1 MLEIP
6 QQRPSVLRQRT
17 GVLFVM
23 ALFGHLIL
31 ISAQVQSK
39 SGVPVLESV
48 TFGAFSRVQR
58 ATTAVFDGVRN
69 VWGNYVG
76 LRGARAENESLRKQ
90 VADLEVRLQEQRALA
105 AQSVRLKELLDLRTS
120 VSFPTVA
127 AEVIAGNPIPGML
140 TVTIDR
146 GTADGVQANMAVI
159 APKGIVGRIVGR
171 PAARAAKVQL
181 IIDHD
186 AAAGALCER
195 SRSGGLA
202 VGADADPP
210 LRMEF
215 VPNVADIVAGDEIV
229 TSGVDGVY
237 PKGLAIGR
245 VEKSERGAGL
255 YRAVTVRPAVDFS
268 SLEQVLV
275 VLVPAHGATPG
286 PPPPPAT
293 SGGNGTPK

>member
-1 MLEIP
+1 MLDIP

-17 GVLFVM
+17 GVLFVL

-31 ISAQVQSK
+31 ISAQVQSR

-58 ATTAVFDGVRN
+58 GTAAIFDGIRN

-76 LRGARAENESLRKQ
+76 LKGARAENEYLRKQ
-90 VADLEVRLQEQRALA
+90 LADLEVKLQEQRALA
-105 AQSVRLKELLDLRTS
+105 TQSQRLQELLDLRTS
-120 VSFPTVA
+120 VSMPTVA

-146 GTADGVQANMAVI
+146 GTDDGVLANMAVI

-186 AAAGALCER
+186 AAVGALCER
-195 SRSGGLA
+195 TRSGGLV

-210 LRMEF
+210 LRMDL
-215 VPNVADIVAGDEIV
+215 VPNVADIVTGDLIV

-245 VEKSERGAGL
+245 VEKSDRGTGL
-255 YRAVTVRPAVDFS
+255 YRSLTVRPAVDFS
-268 SLEQVLV
+268 SLEQLLV
-275 VLVPAHGATPG
+275 VLVPARGATPE
-286 PPPPPAT
+286 PTPAT
-293 SGGNGTPK
+293 PGGSGKPQ

>member
-1 MLEIP
+1 M
-6 QQRPSVLRQRT
+6 
-17 GVLFVM
+17 LFVLT
-23 ALFGHLIL
+23 LFGHLIL
-31 ISAQVQSK
+31 ISAQVQSR

-58 ATTAVFDGVRN
+58 GTAAVFDGIRN

-76 LRGARAENESLRKQ
+76 LKGARAENELLRQQ
-90 VADLEVRLQEQRALA
+90 VADLEVKLQEQRALA
-105 AQSVRLKELLDLRTS
+105 AQSQRLQELLDLRTS
-120 VSFPTVA
+120 VSMPTVA

-146 GTADGVQANMAVI
+146 GTDDGVQANMAVI

-186 AAAGALCER
+186 AAVGALCER
-195 SRSGGLA
+195 TRSGGLV

-210 LRMEF
+210 LRMDL
-215 VPNVADIVAGDEIV
+215 VPNVADIVSGDLIV

-245 VEKSERGAGL
+245 VEKSDRGTGL
-255 YRAVTVRPAVDFS
+255 YRSLTVRPAVDFS
-268 SLEQVLV
+268 SLEQLLV
-275 VLVPAHGATPG
+275 VLVPAHGARPETTPA
-286 PPPPPAT
+286 PD
-293 SGGNGTPK
+293 GNAKPK